1 MSMVSTTQ
9 QKPKANLDPEWMK
22 VLGPEF
28 DKPYMQELRSFL
40 LQEKQLGKTIY
51 PEGPKVF
58 EAFNLTPFSKVKV
71 VIIGQDPYH
80 GENQAHGLSFSVKPG
95 IGIPPSLVNIYKELK
110 HDLGLNPPSH
120 GFLEPWSKQG
130 VLLLNAVLTVEKGKA
145 ASHQKK
151 GWEQFTDQAIM
162 QLNEHREHLVFI
174 LWGSYAQKKGA
185 YIDRSK
191 HLILESPHPS
201 PLAAHRGFF
210 GTRPFSQANRYLVT
224 NDTKPVDWTL
234 H

>member
-1 MSMVSTTQ
+1 MSTVSPSQ
-9 QKPKANLDPEWMK
+9 QKPKANLHPEWMSI
-22 VLGPEF
+22 LGPEF
-28 DKPYMQELRSFL
+28 EKPYMHELRSFL
-40 LQEKQLGKTIY
+40 MQEKKLGKTIY
-51 PEGPKVF
+51 PEGSKVF

-95 IGIPPSLVNIYKELK
+95 INVPPSLVNIYKELQY
-110 HDLGLNPPSH
+110 DIGLKPPGH
-120 GFLEPWSKQG
+120 GFLESWAKQG

-162 QLNEHREHLVFI
+162 QLSSQREHLVFI

-191 HLILESPHPS
+191 HLVLESPHPS

-224 NDTKPVDWTL
+224 NDGTPVDWTL

>member
-1 MSMVSTTQ
+1 MSTASPSQ
-9 QKPKANLDPEWMK
+9 QKSKAKLHPEWLK

-28 DKPYMQELRSFL
+28 DKPYMQELRGFL
-40 LQEKQLGKTIY
+40 MQEKKLGKTIY

-95 IGIPPSLVNIYKELK
+95 IGVPPSLVNIYKELK
-110 HDLGLNPPSH
+110 YDLGLEHPGH
-120 GFLEPWSKQG
+120 GFLESWAKQG

-151 GWEQFTDQAIM
+151 GWEEFTDQAIM
-162 QLNEHREHLVFI
+162 RLSEEREHLVFI

-191 HLILESPHPS
+191 HLVLESPHPS

-224 NDTKPVDWTL
+224 NDAKPVDWTL

>member
-1 MSMVSTTQ
+1 MVSPSQ
-9 QKPKANLDPEWMK
+9 HKPKANLHPEWMQ
-22 VLGPEF
+22 VLGTEF
-28 DKPYMQELRSFL
+28 DKPYMQDLRSFL
-40 LQEKQLGKTIY
+40 MQEKKLGKTIF
-51 PEGPKVF
+51 PEGSKVF

-95 IGIPPSLVNIYKELK
+95 IGIPPSLVNIYKEL
-110 HDLGLNPPSH
+110 HYDLGLKPPTH
-120 GFLEPWSKQG
+120 GYLESWSKQG

-151 GWEQFTDQAIM
+151 GWELFTDQAIKELSD
-162 QLNEHREHLVFI
+162 QRENLVFI

-185 YIDRSK
+185 HIDRSK
-191 HLILESPHPS
+191 HLVLESPHPS

-224 NDTKPVDWTL
+224 KDAKPVDWTL